1 MHNSQLVCVCDAVP
15 PRLAWRPI
23 SARARPVTAKVWW
36 DVAYGARTSDVLTV
50 LASQEGERLTVADI
64 VAVLRDRAFA
74 LLVVLLGLP
83 NCLPM
88 PPPIPLVC
96 GLLLLLVAIQIA
108 AGMSAPW
115 LPRRL
120 LGQSIR
126 QSDVKR
132 AVTRAVPILKRL
144 ERWSR
149 PRLSVFETAIGMRGM
164 GVALLALALALIVA
178 APLIGQIPLGLAVC
192 LVGLGLVERDGIVV
206 LAGLG
211 VGLFGVAINAGFA
224 YAVIAGIAGY
234 STCRGF
240 SGPASTGAK
249 LLQAV
254 ADLVGPEALQPAE
267 GAVQAVE
274 VVVRDAA
281 DRGDRAR
288 VLVVELLHDVVN
300 LAALV
305 GQADPHGAAVG
316 LRPGVVQVAG
326 FHKFL
331 HVVRDVGAEVV
342 APRPQLARG
351 ELAVADVVQQQR
363 LDAVD
368 VLPPRRSNSS
378 LMTSRRRRCRRST
391 RWRASR

>member
-1 MHNSQLVCVCDAVP
+1 
-15 PRLAWRPI
+15 LAQAAI
-23 SARARPVTAKVWW
+23 SDRARRKSVKVGP
-36 DVAYGARTSDVLTV
+36 DVSYGARTSDVLTV

-120 LGQSIR
+120 LGQSIK

-132 AVTRAVPILKRL
+132 AVKRAVPVLRRL

-206 LAGLG
+206 LAGLA
-211 VGLFGVAINAGFA
+211 VGLFGVAINAGFS
-224 YAVIAGIAGY
+224 YAVVSGIAG
-234 STCRGF
+234 
-240 SGPASTGAK
+240 
-249 LLQAV
+249 
-254 ADLVGPEALQPAE
+254 
-267 GAVQAVE
+267 
-274 VVVRDAA
+274 
-281 DRGDRAR
+281 
-288 VLVVELLHDVVN
+288 LLH
-300 LAALV
+300 L
-305 GQADPHGAAVG
+305 
-316 LRPGVVQVAG
+316 
-326 FHKFL
+326 
-331 HVVRDVGAEVV
+331 
-342 APRPQLARG
+342 
-351 ELAVADVVQQQR
+351 
-363 LDAVD
+363 
-368 VLPPRRSNSS
+368 
-378 LMTSRRRRCRRST
+378 
-391 RWRASR
+391 

>member
-1 MHNSQLVCVCDAVP
+1 V
-15 PRLAWRPI
+15 I
-23 SARARPVTAKVWW
+23 AKVCW

-132 AVTRAVPILKRL
+132 AVTRAVPILRRL

-211 VGLFGVAINAGFA
+211 VGLFGVVINAGFA
-224 YAVIAGIAGY
+224 YAVIAGIAG
-234 STCRGF
+234 
-240 SGPASTGAK
+240 
-249 LLQAV
+249 LL
-254 ADLVGPEALQPAE
+254 
-267 GAVQAVE
+267 
-274 VVVRDAA
+274 
-281 DRGDRAR
+281 
-288 VLVVELLHDVVN
+288 N
-300 LAALV
+300 L
-305 GQADPHGAAVG
+305 
-316 LRPGVVQVAG
+316 
-326 FHKFL
+326 
-331 HVVRDVGAEVV
+331 
-342 APRPQLARG
+342 
-351 ELAVADVVQQQR
+351 
-363 LDAVD
+363 
-368 VLPPRRSNSS
+368 
-378 LMTSRRRRCRRST
+378 
-391 RWRASR
+391 